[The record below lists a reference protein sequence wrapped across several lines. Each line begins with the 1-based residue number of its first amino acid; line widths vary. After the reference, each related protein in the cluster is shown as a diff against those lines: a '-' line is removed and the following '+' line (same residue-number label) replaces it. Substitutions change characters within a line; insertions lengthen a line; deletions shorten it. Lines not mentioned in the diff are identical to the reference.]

1 MANFEQR
8 KLTGTSSKG
17 TSSSSAPDMYNWCSL
32 LRPPSYREDEDVFE
46 VCSVDDKGEKE
57 TISSCKFTIENVHYP
72 LLLRLN
78 NQEIVPVESIQI
90 WAANK
95 CIEVL
100 DLDNTQEGVAHF
112 LVTNLYKLA
121 NHKIDKIIFIPKNG
135 HKLELT
141 RK

>member
-8 KLTGTSSKG
+8 KLEG
-17 TSSSSAPDMYNWCSL
+17 TSSSPAHDMYKWLSL
-32 LRPPSYREDEDVFE
+32 LRPLGSCEDVFE
-46 VCSVDDKGEKE
+46 VWSVDDKVEKE
-57 TISSCKFTIENVHYP
+57 TISNCEFTIENVHYR

-78 NQEIVPVESIQI
+78 KQEIVPIESIEI

-100 DLDNTQEGVAHF
+100 DLDSTQEGVTLF
-112 LVTNLYKLA
+112 LVTTLDQLA
-121 NHKIDKIIFIPKNG
+121 NHEINKIVFILKNR
-135 HKLELT
+135 HNLELT

>member
-8 KLTGTSSKG
+8 KSTGTSKG
-17 TSSSSAPDMYNWCSL
+17 TSSSSAPDMYNWYSL
-32 LRPPSYREDEDVFE
+32 LRPPRYHKDEDVFE

-57 TISSCKFTIENVHYP
+57 TISKCEFTIENVHYR

-78 NQEIVPVESIQI
+78 NQKIVPIESIEI

-100 DLDNTQEGVAHF
+100 DLKKTQEGVAHF
-112 LVTNLYKLA
+112 LVTNLYRLA
-121 NHKIDKIIFIPKNG
+121 NRQISKIIFIPKNG

>member
-8 KLTGTSSKG
+8 KSTGSSSKG
-17 TSSSSAPDMYNWCSL
+17 TSRSSARDMYNWYPL
-32 LRPPSYREDEDVFE
+32 LRPLVYCEGVFE

-57 TISSCKFTIENVHYP
+57 TISNCEFTIENVHYR

-78 NQEIVPVESIQI
+78 KQEQKIVPLKRIEI
-90 WAANK
+90 WAADK

-100 DLDNTQEGVAHF
+100 DLDKTQEGVTHF
-112 LVTNLYKLA
+112 LVTNLDKLA
-121 NHKIDKIIFIPKNG
+121 EHCINKIIFIPEEG
-135 HKLELT
+135 HNLELT

>member
-8 KLTGTSSKG
+8 KSEG
-17 TSSSSAPDMYNWCSL
+17 TSSSPAPDMYNWYSL
-32 LRPPSYREDEDVFE
+32 LRPPRYHKDEDVFE

-57 TISSCKFTIENVHYP
+57 KKSNCEFTIENVHYR

-78 NQEIVPVESIQI
+78 NQKIVPIKKIEIR
-90 WAANK
+90 AEDE

-100 DLDNTQEGVAHF
+100 DLKKTQEGVTLF
-112 LVTNLYKLA
+112 LVTNLYRLA
-121 NHKIDKIIFIPKNG
+121 NHKIDKIIFIPENA

-141 RK
+141 LRENRT